1 MTKEVTIIQEPVT
14 SMEIVQ
20 YNEKTLLLKG
30 NTKPYK
36 EELKKM
42 RARWSYA
49 LGGWIWPSSKRE
61 ELEAFVEHHTDKH
74 VRQLLLF

>member
-1 MTKEVTIIQEPVT
+1 MEELKSEAVK
-14 SMEIVQ
+14 SMEIIQ

-42 RARWSYA
+42 HARFNYG
-49 LGGWIWPSSKRE
+49 LLGWIYPTSKRK
-61 ELEAFVEHHTDKH
+61 ELEAFVDRHTDKL

>member
-1 MTKEVTIIQEPVT
+1 MKHEIPK

-20 YNEKTLLLKG
+20 YNEKTLLLTG

-36 EELKKM
+36 DELKKM
-42 RARWSYA
+42 HARFNYG
-49 LGGWIWPSSKRE
+49 LMGWIYPAIKRK
-61 ELEAFVEHHTDKH
+61 ELEDFVDRHTDKQ

>member
-1 MTKEVTIIQEPVT
+1 MEELKYEIPK

-36 EELKKM
+36 EELKAM
-42 RARWSYA
+42 HARFNYG
-49 LGGWIWPSSKRE
+49 LMGWIYPVSMRK
-61 ELEAFVEHHTDKH
+61 ELEDFVDRHTDKR

>member
-1 MTKEVTIIQEPVT
+1 MEELKFEIPK

-20 YNEKTLLLKG
+20 YNERCLLLKG

-42 RARWSYA
+42 HARFNYG
-49 LGGWIWPSSKRE
+49 LGAWIYPASMRK
-61 ELEAFVEHHTDKH
+61 ELEAFVERHTDKR
-74 VRQLLLF
+74 VKQLVLF

>member
-1 MTKEVTIIQEPVT
+1 MEELKSEIVK

-20 YNEKTLLLKG
+20 YSDKCLLLTG

-42 RARWSYA
+42 HARFNYG
-49 LGGWIWPSSKRE
+49 LGGWIWPARMRK
-61 ELEAFVEHHTDKH
+61 ELEAFVDRHTDKR
-74 VRQLLLF
+74 VKQLVLW

>member
-1 MTKEVTIIQEPVT
+1 MENEGLKYEAVK

-20 YNEKTLLLKG
+20 YSEKCLLLTG

-42 RARWSYA
+42 HAKFNYG
-49 LGGWIWPSSKRE
+49 LGGWIYPARMRK
-61 ELEAFVEHHTDKH
+61 ELEEFVDRHTDKS
-74 VRQLLLF
+74 VKQLVLF

>member
-1 MTKEVTIIQEPVT
+1 
-14 SMEIVQ
+14 MEIIQ

-42 RARWSYA
+42 RARFNYG
-49 LGGWIWPSSKRE
+49 LGGWIYPSKMRK
-61 ELEAFVEHHTDKH
+61 ELEAFVDRHTDK
-74 VRQLLLF
+74 RAKQLVLW

>member
-1 MTKEVTIIQEPVT
+1 MEELKYEIPK

-30 NTKPYK
+30 DTKPYK
-36 EELKKM
+36 EELKAM
-42 RARWSYA
+42 HARFNYG
-49 LGGWIWPSSKRE
+49 LGGWIYPARMRK
-61 ELEAFVEHHTDKH
+61 ELEEFVNRHTDKR

>member
-1 MTKEVTIIQEPVT
+1 MEELKFETPK

-30 NTKPYK
+30 NTKPHK

-42 RARWSYA
+42 HARFNYG
-49 LGGWIWPSSKRE
+49 LGGWIYPACKRK
-61 ELEAFVEHHTDKH
+61 ELEDFVDRHTDKR

>member
-1 MTKEVTIIQEPVT
+1 M
-14 SMEIVQ
+14 Q

-42 RARWSYA
+42 HARFNYA
-49 LGGWIWPSSKRE
+49 LMGWIYPVSMRK
-61 ELEAFVEHHTDKH
+61 ELEYFVDRHTDKR
-74 VRQLLLF
+74 VRQSLLF

>member
-1 MTKEVTIIQEPVT
+1 MEELKFDIPK

-20 YNEKTLLLKG
+20 YNENTLLLKG

-42 RARWSYA
+42 RARFNYG
-49 LGGWIWPSSKRE
+49 LEGWIYPASKRK
-61 ELEAFVEHHTDKH
+61 ELEDFVDRHTDKR
-74 VRQLLLF
+74 VRQLVLF